1 MDERLLRD
9 LLTRVKRLEDSALR
23 YRKDSDGNPTLVAT
37 GVRISPTVLSELA
50 SAPPAPAANQV
61 VIFARDN
68 GSGKTQLCARFATG
82 AVQVI
87 ATEP

>member
-1 MDERLLRD
+1 VASRQVQIGDRHIEI
-9 LLTRVKRLEDSALR
+9 TEWG
-23 YRKDSDGNPTLVAT
+23 SDPL
-37 GVRISPTVLSELA
+37 
-50 SAPPAPAANQV
+50 APAADRV
-61 VIFARDN
+61 RLFARDN